1 MFRVLCLVIGYFLG
15 CIQTAY
21 FIGKQ
26 SNIDISKKGSGN
38 LGTTNTVRV
47 LGIKKGLFTFFCDVL
62 NSAAAFY
69 ICAFLFK
76 QNPVIAGFYGSAG
89 AILGHDFPF
98 FHGFKGGKGIAAM
111 LGMMLGVFPFPA
123 LAVYIIAIAIL
134 LTGYVSV
141 TSLVL
146 SVLIPVSLHIWNYP
160 SEVVILTSALAVL
173 AFIQHRANI
182 KRLLNGTESRFDII
196 GKLKGKEKRQ

>member
-1 MFRVLCLVIGYFLG
+1 M
-15 CIQTAY
+15 
-21 FIGKQ
+21 
-26 SNIDISKKGSGN
+26 
-38 LGTTNTVRV
+38 
-47 LGIKKGLFTFFCDVL
+47 
-62 NSAAAFY
+62 SAAAFY

-76 QNPVIAGFYGSAG
+76 ENPVTAGFYGSAG

-111 LGMMLGVFPFPA
+111 LGMMLGAFPFPA

-160 SEVVILTSALAVL
+160 NEVVILTSALAVL